1 MVRFILRYIKASL
14 TLQLSLLVLLVT
26 TIILTIF
33 GWYRYSNTATEM
45 EARLNEDLKI
55 AFRTLSKS
63 IAKPIYN
70 YDIPTAEDICLAV
83 LNRKNFIYVGVD
95 NVNKVPLIAFKKNEQ
110 SQIQKTDKHILT
122 MRGLSRSEKLF
133 FKEEHLGYVNVV
145 TTRAFLEK
153 SLFEVL
159 QATVFQI
166 LFIDLALVAAL
177 VLLLQFRFVGPVKKL
192 TEISSDIARGNLDQA
207 TVEYGENEL
216 GVLCRAIFIMRDSV
230 KEKIEMLRKEVLER
244 INVEEALRHSQE
256 RLDLAMFGANDGIWD
271 WHLDKNTLDYDARY
285 YTMAGY
291 EPNEFPGVFEEW
303 EQRVHP
309 EDIGQAKL
317 AIEQYLAGD
326 LESFEIEFRFLR
338 KDKRY
343 MWIRGR
349 GKIVKRNEIGTPV
362 RFIGTHSDI
371 TARKRAEAALRESEE
386 RFRAIFAQA
395 AVGIAHVASDGRW
408 IRVNDKLCEIVGYS
422 REELLQIRFQDITY
436 PDDLDGDLDYVRRM
450 WAAEID
456 TYSIEK
462 RYIRKDA
469 SIVWANLTVSMA
481 KQKDGRPKYF
491 ISVLEDISNRKNAE
505 NELMTYQN
513 HLEDLVGE
521 RTIELEQAK
530 EQADA
535 SNQAK
540 TSFLARMTHE
550 LRTPL
555 NTVIGFSDIL
565 LRDAA
570 TGLETLSSA
579 QKENLSIV
587 HRSGEHLLTL
597 VDDVLELSR
606 IESGRVSVNITSC
619 DLDELRLSLEDMFTH
634 DAAQKGLRLEF
645 ELAADLPRFV
655 KTDKVKLRQ
664 VLINLLSNAVKFTEK
679 GVVRVRAGASSPG
692 DDSDSVRLRF
702 EVSDT
707 GEGIAPDEQAVLFN
721 VFAQTQ
727 SGRETQKGTGLGLSI
742 SQKFVKLMGGDI
754 TVNSQPGKGSV
765 FAFEIPAKRTE
776 APPLRDRKPTSRM
789 ISGLQSGQ
797 TRYRIL
803 VVDDMPNSR
812 ALVVRLLRPLGFD
825 VREAENGQTG
835 IEQWERFNPH
845 LIWMDIR
852 MPVMDG
858 YEATRRIKAAPGGGQ
873 TKILALTANSFE
885 EERAKILE
893 SGCDDCLSKPFKAND
908 LLEMM
913 AEHLEI
919 NWAYEDSKEENIEAS
934 EAFTPALETLPREL
948 VESLYNEAVR
958 ANLKAVNGLID
969 EIHQHNPDIAKGLKE
984 VAGNL
989 ILPG

>member
-1 MVRFILRYIKASL
+1 M
-14 TLQLSLLVLLVT
+14 
-26 TIILTIF
+26 
-33 GWYRYSNTATEM
+33 
-45 EARLNEDLKI
+45 
-55 AFRTLSKS
+55 
-63 IAKPIYN
+63 
-70 YDIPTAEDICLAV
+70 
-83 LNRKNFIYVGVD
+83 
-95 NVNKVPLIAFKKNEQ
+95 
-110 SQIQKTDKHILT
+110 
-122 MRGLSRSEKLF
+122 
-133 FKEEHLGYVNVV
+133 
-145 TTRAFLEK
+145 
-153 SLFEVL
+153 FEVL
-159 QATVFQI
+159 QATAFQI

-177 VLLLQFRFVGPVKKL
+177 VLLLQLRFVGPVKKL

-230 KEKIEMLRKEVLER
+230 KEKIEVLRKEVLER
-244 INVEEALRHSQE
+244 KKVEEALRHSQE

-555 NTVIGFSDIL
+555 NTVIGFSDICC
-565 LRDAA
+565 
-570 TGLETLSSA
+570 G
-579 QKENLSIV
+579 
-587 HRSGEHLLTL
+587 
-597 VDDVLELSR
+597 
-606 IESGRVSVNITSC
+606 
-619 DLDELRLSLEDMFTH
+619 M
-634 DAAQKGLRLEF
+634 
-645 ELAADLPRFV
+645 
-655 KTDKVKLRQ
+655 
-664 VLINLLSNAVKFTEK
+664 
-679 GVVRVRAGASSPG
+679 
-692 DDSDSVRLRF
+692 
-702 EVSDT
+702 
-707 GEGIAPDEQAVLFN
+707 
-721 VFAQTQ
+721 
-727 SGRETQKGTGLGLSI
+727 
-742 SQKFVKLMGGDI
+742 
-754 TVNSQPGKGSV
+754 
-765 FAFEIPAKRTE
+765 
-776 APPLRDRKPTSRM
+776 PLRAWRRSR
-789 ISGLQSGQ
+789 
-797 TRYRIL
+797 
-803 VVDDMPNSR
+803 P
-812 ALVVRLLRPLGFD
+812 PK
-825 VREAENGQTG
+825 
-835 IEQWERFNPH
+835 
-845 LIWMDIR
+845 
-852 MPVMDG
+852 
-858 YEATRRIKAAPGGGQ
+858 RRIYPLSTAA
-873 TKILALTANSFE
+873 AN
-885 EERAKILE
+885 I
-893 SGCDDCLSKPFKAND
+893 C
-908 LLEMM
+908 
-913 AEHLEI
+913 
-919 NWAYEDSKEENIEAS
+919 
-934 EAFTPALETLPREL
+934 
-948 VESLYNEAVR
+948 
-958 ANLKAVNGLID
+958 
-969 EIHQHNPDIAKGLKE
+969 
-984 VAGNL
+984 
-989 ILPG
+989 

>member
-1 MVRFILRYIKASL
+1 M
-14 TLQLSLLVLLVT
+14 
-26 TIILTIF
+26 
-33 GWYRYSNTATEM
+33 
-45 EARLNEDLKI
+45 
-55 AFRTLSKS
+55 
-63 IAKPIYN
+63 
-70 YDIPTAEDICLAV
+70 
-83 LNRKNFIYVGVD
+83 
-95 NVNKVPLIAFKKNEQ
+95 
-110 SQIQKTDKHILT
+110 
-122 MRGLSRSEKLF
+122 
-133 FKEEHLGYVNVV
+133 
-145 TTRAFLEK
+145 
-153 SLFEVL
+153 
-159 QATVFQI
+159 
-166 LFIDLALVAAL
+166 
-177 VLLLQFRFVGPVKKL
+177 
-192 TEISSDIARGNLDQA
+192 
-207 TVEYGENEL
+207 
-216 GVLCRAIFIMRDSV
+216 
-230 KEKIEMLRKEVLER
+230 
-244 INVEEALRHSQE
+244 
-256 RLDLAMFGANDGIWD
+256 
-271 WHLDKNTLDYDARY
+271 
-285 YTMAGY
+285 
-291 EPNEFPGVFEEW
+291 
-303 EQRVHP
+303 
-309 EDIGQAKL
+309 
-317 AIEQYLAGD
+317 
-326 LESFEIEFRFLR
+326 
-338 KDKRY
+338 
-343 MWIRGR
+343 
-349 GKIVKRNEIGTPV
+349 
-362 RFIGTHSDI
+362 
-371 TARKRAEAALRESEE
+371 
-386 RFRAIFAQA
+386 
-395 AVGIAHVASDGRW
+395 
-408 IRVNDKLCEIVGYS
+408 
-422 REELLQIRFQDITY
+422 
-436 PDDLDGDLDYVRRM
+436 
-450 WAAEID
+450 
-456 TYSIEK
+456 
-462 RYIRKDA
+462 
-469 SIVWANLTVSMA
+469 
-481 KQKDGRPKYF
+481 
-491 ISVLEDISNRKNAE
+491 
-505 NELMTYQN
+505 
-513 HLEDLVGE
+513 
-521 RTIELEQAK
+521 
-530 EQADA
+530 
-535 SNQAK
+535 
-540 TSFLARMTHE
+540 
-550 LRTPL
+550 
-555 NTVIGFSDIL
+555 
-565 LRDAA
+565 
-570 TGLETLSSA
+570 
-579 QKENLSIV
+579 
-587 HRSGEHLLTL
+587 
-597 VDDVLELSR
+597 LELSR

-934 EAFTPALETLPREL
+934 EAFTPALEALPREL
-948 VESLYNEAVR
+948 VEALYNEAVR
-958 ANLKAVNGLID
+958 ANIKTVNELID
-969 EIHQHNPDIAKGLKE
+969 EIYTHNPGIAAEFKQLADQFKFAQLAEMIRG
-984 VAGNL
+984 VIN
-989 ILPG
+989 